1 MSIKE
6 SAKQIISDG
15 LLKIIKNY
23 TEIAL
28 LINACDISKNRYK
41 KMEQEI
47 ALSTTQNI
55 PSELRLDLEFDVK
68 FSKEELVREYE
79 NKLIE
84 NICENYIIS
93 SISITDAILEDLYNL
108 FLKYYDN
115 SLSDTNI
122 ENKVRSAWANENM
135 INFLTNEDKVNLKT
149 PSGYETGII
158 ESFYRYSELRI
169 MRHSL
174 VHTSGKISDRNINKL
189 KSYYEQTPDERKSS
203 SLYNSFLYDAD
214 NEIILNINNILLIR
228 KYLDNFLM
236 YIYKGID
243 EKTF

>member
-55 PSELRLDLEFDVK
+55 PSELRLDLEFDVQ

-135 INFLTNEDKVNLKT
+135 INFLTNEDK
-149 PSGYETGII
+149 
-158 ESFYRYSELRI
+158 
-169 MRHSL
+169 
-174 VHTSGKISDRNINKL
+174 
-189 KSYYEQTPDERKSS
+189 
-203 SLYNSFLYDAD
+203 
-214 NEIILNINNILLIR
+214 
-228 KYLDNFLM
+228 
-236 YIYKGID
+236 
-243 EKTF
+243 